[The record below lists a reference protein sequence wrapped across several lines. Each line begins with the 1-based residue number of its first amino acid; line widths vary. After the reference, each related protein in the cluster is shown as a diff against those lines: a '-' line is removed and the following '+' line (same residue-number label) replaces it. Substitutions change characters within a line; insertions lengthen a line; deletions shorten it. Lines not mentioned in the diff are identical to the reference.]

1 MVGIVLC
8 ALAIF
13 IAIGVLTTISGISPR
28 MPKMKNLSLRNREV
42 SDQGEIVEAG
52 EFQITLSFAE
62 DLLEIGTGAQIV
74 VSGPQDGQLQN
85 NGCSQ
90 ISGTQ
95 AFTKVAL
102 DEPGEY
108 LVGWRVV
115 SGDGHPISGSYSFTL
130 INTSGFI
137 ANPALASRKDLR
149 DAVVVA
155 KAAQSGWA
163 NATAF
168 NRGQILYRVAEIM
181 QGRSDQFIDEI
192 CALEGVTTK
201 VAKIQ
206 VEEAIDTWVWYSG
219 WCDKLS
225 SVSGSL
231 NQVSG
236 PFYNFTTPEALGV
249 VAIFAENKPS
259 LLGVV
264 RTLAPVIASGNS
276 AVLIASESY
285 PLPAITLSEVLATSD
300 VPAGVVN
307 ILTGKITELA
317 PWVGS
322 HMEID
327 GVDVAG
333 LSKKQEEELKLV
345 GADNLKRIFRFSP
358 TNHPE
363 RILSFM
369 EQKTVWHPV
378 GL

>member
-1 MVGIVLC
+1 MSRIDVNKTYKL
-8 ALAIF
+8 F
-13 IAIGVLTTISGISPR
+13 IGGAFPRSESGR
-28 MPKMKNLSLRNREV
+28 V
-42 SDQGEIVEAG
+42 YEIK
-52 EFQITLSFAE
+52 
-62 DLLEIGTGAQIV
+62 GA
-74 VSGPQDGQLQN
+74 N
-85 NGCSQ
+85 
-90 ISGTQ
+90 
-95 AFTKVAL
+95 KK
-102 DEPGEY
+102 
-108 LVGWRVV
+108 
-115 SGDGHPISGSYSFTL
+115 
-130 INTSGFI
+130 FI

-201 VAKIQ
+201 VAKTQ

-225 SVSGSL
+225 SVTGSL

-300 VPAGVVN
+300 VPGGVVN
-307 ILTGKITELA
+307 ILTGKIAELA

-345 GADNLKRIFRFSP
+345 GADNLKRMFRFSP

-369 EQKTVWHPV
+369 EQKTVWHPI

>member
-1 MVGIVLC
+1 MSRIDVNKTYKL
-8 ALAIF
+8 F
-13 IAIGVLTTISGISPR
+13 IGGAFPRSESGR
-28 MPKMKNLSLRNREV
+28 V
-42 SDQGEIVEAG
+42 YEIK
-52 EFQITLSFAE
+52 
-62 DLLEIGTGAQIV
+62 GA
-74 VSGPQDGQLQN
+74 N
-85 NGCSQ
+85 
-90 ISGTQ
+90 
-95 AFTKVAL
+95 KK
-102 DEPGEY
+102 
-108 LVGWRVV
+108 
-115 SGDGHPISGSYSFTL
+115 
-130 INTSGFI
+130 FI

-149 DAVVVA
+149 DAVVAA
-155 KAAQSGWA
+155 KAAHSGWA

-225 SVSGSL
+225 SVTGSL

-317 PWVGS
+317 PWIGS

-327 GVDVAG
+327 GVDAAG

-369 EQKTVWHPV
+369 EQKTVWHPI

>member
-1 MVGIVLC
+1 MSRIDVNKTYKL
-8 ALAIF
+8 F
-13 IAIGVLTTISGISPR
+13 IGGAFPRSESGR
-28 MPKMKNLSLRNREV
+28 V
-42 SDQGEIVEAG
+42 YEIK
-52 EFQITLSFAE
+52 
-62 DLLEIGTGAQIV
+62 GA
-74 VSGPQDGQLQN
+74 N
-85 NGCSQ
+85 
-90 ISGTQ
+90 
-95 AFTKVAL
+95 KK
-102 DEPGEY
+102 
-108 LVGWRVV
+108 
-115 SGDGHPISGSYSFTL
+115 
-130 INTSGFI
+130 FI
-137 ANPALASRKDLR
+137 ANPSLASRKDLR
-149 DAVVVA
+149 DAVVAA
-155 KAAQSGWA
+155 KSAHPGWA

-168 NRGQILYRVAEIM
+168 NRGQILYRIAEIM
-181 QGRSDQFIDEI
+181 EGRSEQFVDEI
-192 CALEGVTTK
+192 CALEGVTNK
-201 VAKIQ
+201 VAKSQ
-206 VEEAIDTWVWYSG
+206 VEAAIDTWVWYSG

-225 SVSGSL
+225 SVTGSL

-264 RTLAPVIASGNS
+264 RTLAPVISSGNS

-363 RILSFM
+363 RIISFM

>member
-1 MVGIVLC
+1 MSRIDVNKTYKL
-8 ALAIF
+8 F
-13 IAIGVLTTISGISPR
+13 IGGAFPRSESGR
-28 MPKMKNLSLRNREV
+28 V
-42 SDQGEIVEAG
+42 YEIKG
-52 EFQITLSFAE
+52 
-62 DLLEIGTGAQIV
+62 
-74 VSGPQDGQLQN
+74 N
-85 NGCSQ
+85 N
-90 ISGTQ
+90 
-95 AFTKVAL
+95 KK
-102 DEPGEY
+102 
-108 LVGWRVV
+108 
-115 SGDGHPISGSYSFTL
+115 
-130 INTSGFI
+130 FI

-149 DAVVVA
+149 DAVVAA
-155 KAAQSGWA
+155 KAAHSGWA

-300 VPAGVVN
+300 VPGGVVN

-327 GVDVAG
+327 GVDGAG

-369 EQKTVWHPV
+369 EQKTVWHPI

>member
-1 MVGIVLC
+1 MSRIDVNKTYKL
-8 ALAIF
+8 F
-13 IAIGVLTTISGISPR
+13 IGGAFPRSESGR
-28 MPKMKNLSLRNREV
+28 V
-42 SDQGEIVEAG
+42 YEIK
-52 EFQITLSFAE
+52 
-62 DLLEIGTGAQIV
+62 GA
-74 VSGPQDGQLQN
+74 N
-85 NGCSQ
+85 
-90 ISGTQ
+90 
-95 AFTKVAL
+95 KK
-102 DEPGEY
+102 
-108 LVGWRVV
+108 
-115 SGDGHPISGSYSFTL
+115 
-130 INTSGFI
+130 FI

-149 DAVVVA
+149 DAVVAA
-155 KAAQSGWA
+155 KAAHSGWA

-276 AVLIASESY
+276 AVLIASEGY

-300 VPAGVVN
+300 VPGGVVN

-369 EQKTVWHPV
+369 EQKTVWHPI

>member
-1 MVGIVLC
+1 MSRIDVNKTYKL
-8 ALAIF
+8 F
-13 IAIGVLTTISGISPR
+13 IGGAFPRSESGR
-28 MPKMKNLSLRNREV
+28 V
-42 SDQGEIVEAG
+42 YEIK
-52 EFQITLSFAE
+52 
-62 DLLEIGTGAQIV
+62 GA
-74 VSGPQDGQLQN
+74 N
-85 NGCSQ
+85 
-90 ISGTQ
+90 
-95 AFTKVAL
+95 KK
-102 DEPGEY
+102 
-108 LVGWRVV
+108 
-115 SGDGHPISGSYSFTL
+115 
-130 INTSGFI
+130 FI

-149 DAVVVA
+149 DAVVLA

-201 VAKIQ
+201 VAKTQ

-225 SVSGSL
+225 SVTGSL

-307 ILTGKITELA
+307 ILTGKIAELA

-369 EQKTVWHPV
+369 EQKTVWHPI